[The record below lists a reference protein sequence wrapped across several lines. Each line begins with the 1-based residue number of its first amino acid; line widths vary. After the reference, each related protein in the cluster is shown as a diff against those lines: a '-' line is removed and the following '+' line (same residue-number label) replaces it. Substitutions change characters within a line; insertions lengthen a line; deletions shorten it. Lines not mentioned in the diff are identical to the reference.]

1 MLGTR
6 SGGHRHAARLY
17 PRQPSPL
24 RRQAHVSTMQV
35 LRRLATMPHEPLTAS
50 DVAHLADLARIQ
62 LPPDSLDHYAGQL
75 DAILVA
81 VSRVAEVA
89 AADVPPMSHP
99 QDIANVTRPD
109 VVVPGLSREAA
120 LAGAPDVEDDRFRV
134 PQILGEPA

>member
-1 MLGTR
+1 
-6 SGGHRHAARLY
+6 
-17 PRQPSPL
+17 
-24 RRQAHVSTMQV
+24 
-35 LRRLATMPHEPLTAS
+35 MPHEPLSAA

-62 LPPDSLDHYAGQL
+62 LPPEHLEHYADQL

-109 VVVPGLSREAA
+109 VVVPGLSRQAA